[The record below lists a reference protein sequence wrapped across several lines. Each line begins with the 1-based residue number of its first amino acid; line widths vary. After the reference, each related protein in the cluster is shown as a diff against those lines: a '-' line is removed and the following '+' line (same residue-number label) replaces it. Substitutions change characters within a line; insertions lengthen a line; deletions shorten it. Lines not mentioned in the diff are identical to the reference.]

1 MDPGFILAAINTLC
15 ICVVLVVIAFLY
27 IEYNRFKQLHEE
39 ITYYL
44 NKTAPAPASAPT
56 PASVSSTP
64 ATSSS
69 K

>member
-44 NKTAPAPASAPT
+44 NKTAPASAPA
-56 PASVSSTP
+56 PSSTP